1 MSLDHSER
9 RRWVIE
15 VARINRRLNEQTQAE
30 GIPLEEW

>member
-9 RRWVIE
+9 RRWVTE
-15 VARINRRLNEQTQAE
+15 VARINRRLNAQGE